1 MKKLLIASLALCALL
16 PASAGAKSFPD
27 TIALPDGW
35 LAEGIA
41 TGKGPTFYAG
51 SRADA
56 VVSEPGDPTFDGAI
70 YRGSYRTGAGSVLVP
85 GREGRAAT
93 GLKYDRRGDRLFV
106 AGAGSKRIYVYDAST
121 GAEERIDDVPEA
133 GFINDVVIT
142 RRAAYFTDS
151 QVQQL
156 YKIPIRRNGRLGE
169 LKRIPITGD
178 LVYTAGFNAN
188 GIEATPNGKKL
199 IIVKSNTGQLFRANR
214 RGVTREIELDQPVT
228 AGDGILLMG
237 RTLVVD
243 RNQNELLSFVRLDRR
258 LRSGDVQREITD
270 ARFDVPTTIARFG
283 GALYAVNARFP
294 PTADNHNPRED
305 VIRVKK

>member
-16 PASAGAKSFPD
+16 PAGAGAKSFPD

-35 LAEGIA
+35 QAEGIA

-51 SRADA
+51 SRADTNPA
-56 VVSEPGDPTFDGAI
+56 TPYDGAV
-70 YRGSYRTGAGSVLVP
+70 YRGSYRTGAGSILVP
-85 GREGRAAT
+85 PQAGRAAT
-93 GLKYDRRGDRLFV
+93 GLKYDPRGDRLFV
-106 AGAGSKRIYVYDAST
+106 AGAGSKAIYVYDAST
-121 GAEERIDDVPEA
+121 GADERVYPVPEA

-156 YKIPIRRNGRLGE
+156 YKVPIGRNGRLGE
-169 LKRIPITGD
+169 LERIPITGD

-188 GIEATPNGKKL
+188 GIEATPNGKTL
-199 IIVKSNTGQLFRANR
+199 IIVQSNTGKLFRSDL
-214 RGVTREIELDQPVT
+214 RGVTREIRLDQPVT

-243 RNQNELLSFVRLDRR
+243 RNQNELLSFVRLDPR
-258 LRSGDVQREITD
+258 LRTGDVQREITD

-283 GALYAVNARFP
+283 NALYAVNARFP

-305 VIRVKK
+305 VIRVER